1 MWLRLFLW
9 RTLFRSTEIELTEVV
24 VLIPEFRSK
33 PRPQLPNRHRLAVDA
48 DPKPGIRSGA
58 SSYLAHQNDMTGM
71 PQFINPYR
79 DTWAG
84 GPQRIV
90 VCVHH
95 RQARVLSANNWRAQC
110 GIRHPVPIFLV
121 HRFYETAGYEYYP
134 QESGLPRARRSPSR
148 HYALKSLPIRSGDE
162 PARLGSRRGAKAAL

>member
-24 VLIPEFRSK
+24 VLIPEFGSK

-95 RQARVLSANNWRAQC
+95 RQARVLSANSWDAQC
-110 GIRHPVPIFLV
+110 GRSTLTCAAFNFCERFSIGAFVIDLVPSGHSSVPDLASLIIFKM
-121 HRFYETAGYEYYP
+121 
-134 QESGLPRARRSPSR
+134 RSM
-148 HYALKSLPIRSGDE
+148 APIAMLTSAIIM
-162 PARLGSRRGAKAAL
+162 PCSIAI